1 MKKVKNKETIINFIS
16 KKDNPDG
23 SADFTFSYGKKFIEW
38 FKFEKP
44 DVRATK
50 KNLSNFII
58 EILTRGIKNLK

>member
-1 MKKVKNKETIINFIS
+1 MKKVKDKETIINFVS

-44 DVRATK
+44 KVRATK